1 MPKMLTNNTKD
12 FLVTLKLVQVV
23 SNEERKK
30 KGLNR
35 LGKGYF
41 LAFRLNPC
49 NPMSYVFLTIVI
61 PILIVMHGLVG
72 TFQKWEN
79 PFRWS

>member
-1 MPKMLTNNTKD
+1 MLSANMND
-12 FLVTLKLVQVV
+12 FLVTLKIVQVV
-23 SNEERKK
+23 YNEKRNKN
-30 KGLNR
+30 GLKR

-41 LAFRLNPC
+41 LAFRLNPY
-49 NPMSYVFLTIVI
+49 NPLSYILVICAI
-61 PILIVMHGLVG
+61 PILIVMDGLVG